1 MTLPA
6 PVLDDRKFQ
15 DLVDEAKKRI
25 PHYCKE
31 WTDHNVSD
39 PGVTLIELFA
49 WMTDILL
56 YRLNRVPDLHYVRMM
71 EMLGITLA
79 EPVPARVPITFWLS
93 KPQDVPVTIPA
104 DTEVAT
110 TQTETQASIVF
121 TTDRALTVHPP
132 ELKAIIHRI
141 ANPEEEGRK
150 RYSAQNVRRLDAGF
164 EGFEAFSSVPQ
175 VDDALYFGFE
185 NDLSEH
191 VVGIDLDCDPA
202 GGAGIDPTLPPLT
215 WEASTG
221 DADERWAECEI
232 ETDTTRG
239 LNGPGRVIIH
249 VPVMGASKIGRVGG
263 YWIRVR
269 VREID
274 DEEKEA
280 GMRPYRVS
288 PRIRRAQ
295 AAAWGGRA
303 PATHA
308 QLISREFVGRS
319 DGSPGQRFNLM
330 RTPVLE
336 RLDGETLSVQTEGEP
351 PVNWTEVRDFSGSFA
366 EDRHYTLD
374 GVTGEL
380 RFGPAVRQPD
390 GTMKLYGAVPPRGAN
405 LLFERYRTGGGQDGN
420 VDRGVINTLKT
431 AIPFVSR
438 VSNRAP
444 AWGGL
449 DTEGLEA
456 AKARVPGLLTSRDRA
471 VTEGDFEFLARRA
484 LPAAIG
490 RVKCLQPR
498 PSEAGRVD
506 PGQVFVL
513 VIPRVP
519 NPEGLIEA
527 AHLEPQEADLNT
539 LTDYLNERRLL
550 TTRLDIRAPAYT
562 WIAARVRLRAA
573 PGADPAV
580 VERNVLDRLYKYINP
595 LHGGSDGTGWP
606 FGRDLYA
613 SDVYQCLQGTPNVQ
627 FIRGLEIF
635 ISKAGEGPSGDPV
648 ETVELL
654 AHGVIAS
661 GNHEVDFV

>member
-1 MTLPA
+1 MTLPI

-79 EPVPARVPITFWLS
+79 EPAPARVPITFWLS
-93 KPQDVPVTIPA
+93 KPQPVSVTIPA
-104 DTEVAT
+104 ATEVAT

-121 TTDRALTVHPP
+121 TTEQDLTIHPP
-132 ELKAIIHRI
+132 ALDAIINRV
-141 ANPEEEGRK
+141 ANPEEAGRK
-150 RYSAQNVRRLDAGF
+150 HYAAQNVRRLDAGF

-175 VDDALYFGFE
+175 VDDAIYFGFE
-185 NDLSEH
+185 NDLSDH
-191 VVGIDLDCDPA
+191 VVGFDLDCDPA
-202 GGAGIDPTLPPLT
+202 GGAGIDPTLPPLV

-239 LNGPGRVIIH
+239 LNGAGRITLH
-249 VPVMGASKIGRVGG
+249 VPEMGAARIGKADG
-263 YWIRVR
+263 YWLRVR
-269 VREID
+269 VREIS
-274 DEEKEA
+274 EAEKET

-288 PRIRRAQ
+288 PRIRRAR
-295 AAAWGGRA
+295 AASWGGRT
-303 PATHA
+303 PAIHA
-308 QLISREFVGRS
+308 RLIVREFVGRS
-319 DGSPGQRFNLM
+319 DGSPGQRFSLM

-336 RLDGETLSVQTEGEP
+336 RGEGETLTVQVEGEP
-351 PVNWTEVRDFSGSFA
+351 PQTWTEVRDFSGSGSQ
-366 EDRHYTLD
+366 DRHFTLD

-390 GTMKLYGAVPPRGAN
+390 GTIKLYSAVPPRGAN
-405 LLFERYRTGGGQDGN
+405 LVFDRYRTGGGQDGN
-420 VDRGVINTLKT
+420 VERGVVNTLKT
-431 AIPFVSR
+431 AIPFVGR
-438 VSNRAP
+438 VGNRSP

-449 DTEGLEA
+449 DTESLEA
-456 AKARVPGLLTSRDRA
+456 AKARVPGLLNAHERA
-471 VTEGDFEFLARRA
+471 VTEADFEFLARRA

-519 NPEGLIEA
+519 NAEGRIEA
-527 AHLEPQEADLNT
+527 AHLEPEEADMAMLR
-539 LTDYLNERRLL
+539 DFLNERRLL
-550 TTRLDIRAPAYT
+550 TTRLDIRVPAYT
-562 WIAARVRLRAA
+562 WVAARVRLRAA
-573 PGADPAV
+573 PGADPAA
-580 VERNVLDRLYKYINP
+580 VEREVLGRLYKYLNP
-595 LHGGSDGTGWP
+595 LTGGAKGKGWP
-606 FGRDLYA
+606 FGRDLFA
-613 SDVYQCLQGTPNVQ
+613 SDVYQCLQGVPDVQ

-635 ISKAGEGPSGDPV
+635 LSQADGGPTTDPV

-661 GNHEVDFV
+661 GKHEVEFV